1 RNSMT
6 APLAEETEAKSMS
19 WPCRALAGKLGHS
32 RRTACPPRSRSGTPR
47 SDASRATRS
56 ATSNAPSAAWATSA
70 TPMRRRMR
78 SAVEP
83 ERAGHWANTNP
94 ASVNGRLRSSLP
106 SGHRGGDR
114 PDDDEG
120 STHQRP
126 RPHHLV
132 EEDRSEGHGGQRL
145 GGGEDRRADG
155 SQPAQPAEQADER
168 PRREDAH
175 PQDQRPLTSPMRHG
189 CSAGGESE
197 RRQTEGGPRA
207 DPHGSGQRVRSTKDG
222 FGADEVQGDG
232 EGRADRQEG
241 AQAIDGNASA

>member
-1 RNSMT
+1 MITSTLVWPSGVVKYICRSPWMVLNRRSPRNPCPARNSMT
-6 APLAEETEAKSMS
+6 APLAEETDAKSMS
-19 WPCRALAGKLGHS
+19 WPCRARAGKLGHS

-175 PQDQRPLTSPMRHG
+175 PQDQI
-189 CSAGGESE
+189 
-197 RRQTEGGPRA
+197 
-207 DPHGSGQRVRSTKDG
+207 
-222 FGADEVQGDG
+222 
-232 EGRADRQEG
+232 GRASCRERV
-241 AQAIDGNASA
+241 